1 MHGRR
6 HQGVVR
12 RRSSQRG
19 APRRRRQGGDGRRA
33 RELKLA
39 DAASAAREHVTWF
52 WMSVQGE
59 PVDAQTGAVVV
70 YGDASTKL
78 GTSRYPPDAL
88 EGAPT
93 RSPRPRPCPRS
104 RSSRASARR
113 SSCRRRAT
121 TPRTRTPGA
130 ASSLARRVRRRG
142 PPRRPPQPPRR
153 PPRTASAA
161 VAGSP
166 PAPTTGATV
175 GAVRAAVLRPGVP
188 LAAVAASRT
197 RPEAAARSAAGWSRP
212 SRPRPPQGHQA
223 QDPRRQRHLREPARP
238 VLLADQLISRDQVL
252 PLAVRPPPLIGH
264 TAE

>member
-1 MHGRR
+1 VHGRR

-130 ASSLARRVRRRG
+130 ASSPPGASGAAVRRAGRRSHRGAHRGRLPRPSPGRRRPRLPGRRSARSG
-142 PPRRPPQPPRR
+142 PPCSGRGSRWPPWPHPGRARRPPQEARR
-153 PPRTASAA
+153 DGPGQ
-161 VAGSP
+161 AGLAHPKAIKRKIRVDNVISVSQL
-166 PAPTTGATV
+166 APYSSLTSSFRATRFFPLQC
-175 GAVRAAVLRPGVP
+175 ALR
-188 LAAVAASRT
+188 R
-197 RPEAAARSAAGWSRP
+197 
-212 SRPRPPQGHQA
+212 
-223 QDPRRQRHLREPARP
+223 
-238 VLLADQLISRDQVL
+238 
-252 PLAVRPPPLIGH
+252 
-264 TAE
+264 